1 MSTPIKCLIQNLNLV
16 IGCDIGCPYC
26 YARNN
31 CRRFHMTDDF
41 DVPVFFERK
50 LRLMEN
56 PKPHT
61 WLLTGMSDLA
71 GWEPEWVERTFERMR
86 AHPAHSFIFLTKR
99 PERLDLPI
107 VPDNAWVGVTVTRA
121 SELRRIDELRG
132 RVRGG
137 HLHVTF
143 EPLFDDP
150 GIADL
155 SCIGWVVVGTMTG
168 AQSKKV
174 HTEPTW
180 AYSLT
185 EQAHRINIP
194 VFWKED
200 LLPIMGEEQMIQ
212 ELPEAFNHVL
222 EEQRAW
228 NSRKSK

>member
-86 AHPAHSFIFLTKR
+86 AHPEHSFIFLTKR

-143 EPLFDDP
+143 EPLFE
-150 GIADL
+150 DL
-155 SCIGWVVVGTMTG
+155 GPIDFSRVEWTVVGTETG
-168 AQSKKV
+168 RRRGKV
-174 HTEPTW
+174 DARPEW
-180 AYSLT
+180 VASIAR
-185 EQAHRINIP
+185 QARDHGVL
-194 VFWKED
+194 VFMKEA
-200 LLPIMGEEQMIQ
+200 LEPIMGDESMVQ
-212 ELPEAFNHVL
+212 ELP
-222 EEQRAW
+222 
-228 NSRKSK
+228 KSFATNLR

>member
-71 GWEPEWVERTFERMR
+71 GWEPEWVERMR
-86 AHPAHSFIFLTKR
+86 AHPEHSFIFLTKR

-143 EPLFDDP
+143 EPLFE
-150 GIADL
+150 DL
-155 SCIGWVVVGTMTG
+155 GPIDFSRVEWTVVGTETG
-168 AQSKKV
+168 RRRGKV
-174 HTEPTW
+174 DACPEW
-180 AYSLT
+180 VASIAR
-185 EQAHRINIP
+185 QARDHGVL
-194 VFWKED
+194 VFMKEA
-200 LLPIMGEEQMIQ
+200 LEPIMGDESMVQ
-212 ELPEAFNHVL
+212 ELP
-222 EEQRAW
+222 
-228 NSRKSK
+228 KSFATNLR

>member
-86 AHPAHSFIFLTKR
+86 AHPEHSFIFLTKR

-143 EPLFDDP
+143 EPLFE
-150 GIADL
+150 DL
-155 SCIGWVVVGTMTG
+155 GPIDFSRVEWTVVGTETG
-168 AQSKKV
+168 RRRGRVAARADWVATS
-174 HTEPTW
+174 
-180 AYSLT
+180 AG
-185 EQAHRINIP
+185 QAFDQGVL
-194 VFWKED
+194 VFMKEA
-200 LLPIMGEEQMIQ
+200 LEPIMGDESMVQ
-212 ELPEAFNHVL
+212 ELP
-222 EEQRAW
+222 
-228 NSRKSK
+228 KSFATNLR

>member
-86 AHPAHSFIFLTKR
+86 AHPEHSFIFLTKR

-143 EPLFDDP
+143 EPLFE
-150 GIADL
+150 DL
-155 SCIGWVVVGTMTG
+155 GPIDFSRVEWTVVGTETG
-168 AQSKKV
+168 RRRGKV
-174 HTEPTW
+174 DARPEW
-180 AYSLT
+180 VASIAR
-185 EQAHRINIP
+185 QARDQGVL
-194 VFWKED
+194 VFMKET
-200 LLPIMGEEQMIQ
+200 LEPIMGDESMVQ
-212 ELPEAFNHVL
+212 ELP
-222 EEQRAW
+222 
-228 NSRKSK
+228 KSFATNLR

>member
-31 CRRFHMTDDF
+31 CRRFHMTDDS

-71 GWEPEWVERTFERMR
+71 GWEPEWVEHTFERMR
-86 AHPAHSFIFLTKR
+86 AHPEHSFIFLTKR

-143 EPLFDDP
+143 EPLFE
-150 GIADL
+150 DL
-155 SCIGWVVVGTMTG
+155 GPIDFSRVEWTVVGTETG
-168 AQSKKV
+168 RRRGKV
-174 HTEPTW
+174 DARPEW
-180 AYSLT
+180 VASIAR
-185 EQAHRINIP
+185 QAFDQGVL
-194 VFWKED
+194 VFMKEA
-200 LLPIMGEEQMIQ
+200 LEPIMGDESMVQ
-212 ELPEAFNHVL
+212 ELP
-222 EEQRAW
+222 
-228 NSRKSK
+228 KSFATNLR

>member
-31 CRRFHMTDDF
+31 CRRFDMTDDF

-50 LRLMEN
+50 LRLTEN

-86 AHPAHSFIFLTKR
+86 AHPEHSFIFLTKR

-143 EPLFDDP
+143 EPLFE
-150 GIADL
+150 DL
-155 SCIGWVVVGTMTG
+155 GPIDFSRVEWTVVGTETG
-168 AQSKKV
+168 RRRGKV
-174 HTEPTW
+174 DARPEW
-180 AYSLT
+180 VASIAR
-185 EQAHRINIP
+185 QARDQGVL
-194 VFWKED
+194 VFMKEA
-200 LLPIMGEEQMIQ
+200 LEPIMGDESMVQ
-212 ELPEAFNHVL
+212 ELP
-222 EEQRAW
+222 
-228 NSRKSK
+228 KSFATNLR

>member
-86 AHPAHSFIFLTKR
+86 AHPEHSFIFLTKR

-143 EPLFDDP
+143 EPLFE
-150 GIADL
+150 DL
-155 SCIGWVVVGTMTG
+155 GTIDFSRVEWTVVGTETG
-168 AQSKKV
+168 RRRGKV
-174 HTEPTW
+174 DACPEW
-180 AYSLT
+180 VASIAR
-185 EQAHRINIP
+185 QARDQGVL
-194 VFWKED
+194 VFMKEA
-200 LLPIMGEEQMIQ
+200 LEPIMGDESMVQ
-212 ELPEAFNHVL
+212 ELP
-222 EEQRAW
+222 
-228 NSRKSK
+228 KSFATNLR

>member
-86 AHPAHSFIFLTKR
+86 AHPEHSFIFLTKR

-143 EPLFDDP
+143 EPLFE
-150 GIADL
+150 DL
-155 SCIGWVVVGTMTG
+155 GTIDFSRVEWTVVGTETG
-168 AQSKKV
+168 RRRGKV
-174 HTEPTW
+174 DARPEW
-180 AYSLT
+180 VASIAR
-185 EQAHRINIP
+185 QARDQGVL
-194 VFWKED
+194 VFMKEA
-200 LLPIMGEEQMIQ
+200 LEPIMGDESMVQ
-212 ELPEAFNHVL
+212 ELP
-222 EEQRAW
+222 
-228 NSRKSK
+228 KSFATNLR

>member
-86 AHPAHSFIFLTKR
+86 AHPEHSFIFLTKR

-121 SELRRIDELRG
+121 SELRRIDELCG

-143 EPLFDDP
+143 EPLFE
-150 GIADL
+150 DL
-155 SCIGWVVVGTMTG
+155 GPIDFSRVEWTVVGTETG
-168 AQSKKV
+168 RRRGKV
-174 HTEPTW
+174 DACPEW
-180 AYSLT
+180 VASIAR
-185 EQAHRINIP
+185 QARDHGVL
-194 VFWKED
+194 VFMKEA
-200 LLPIMGEEQMIQ
+200 LEPIMGDESMVQ
-212 ELPEAFNHVL
+212 ELP
-222 EEQRAW
+222 
-228 NSRKSK
+228 KSFATNLR

>member
-86 AHPAHSFIFLTKR
+86 AHPEHSFIFLTKR

-143 EPLFDDP
+143 EPLFE
-150 GIADL
+150 DL
-155 SCIGWVVVGTMTG
+155 GPIDFSRVEWTVVGTETG
-168 AQSKKV
+168 RRRGKV
-174 HTEPTW
+174 DARPEW
-180 AYSLT
+180 VASIAR
-185 EQAHRINIP
+185 QARDQGVL
-194 VFWKED
+194 VFMKEA
-200 LLPIMGEEQMIQ
+200 LEAIMGDESMVQ
-212 ELPEAFNHVL
+212 ELP
-222 EEQRAW
+222 
-228 NSRKSK
+228 KSFATNLR

>member
-86 AHPAHSFIFLTKR
+86 AHPEHSFIFLTKR

-143 EPLFDDP
+143 EPLFE
-150 GIADL
+150 DL
-155 SCIGWVVVGTMTG
+155 GTIDFSRVEWTVVGTETG
-168 AQSKKV
+168 RRRDKV
-174 HTEPTW
+174 DACPEW
-180 AYSLT
+180 VASIAR
-185 EQAHRINIP
+185 QARDQGVL
-194 VFWKED
+194 VFMKEA
-200 LLPIMGEEQMIQ
+200 LEPIMGDESMVQ
-212 ELPEAFNHVL
+212 ELP
-222 EEQRAW
+222 
-228 NSRKSK
+228 KSFATNLR